1 MFYLTRF
8 VSHSIYVCHR
18 ERLHHQP
25 NFAASLCLIRPAASG
40 TPLLHLPLFPIHSNG
55 RSLQSL
61 DPRRVLPAYTV
72 WFNRIISA
80 YYGSHSQTYA
90 SSNNPP
96 RRYSCGL
103 EKNYTNISTWL
114 FFVIY
119 QLTSLIIVCICF
131 LICYDDFVQRF
142 RADPGLVDWIGFFD

>member
-1 MFYLTRF
+1 MTCIYPFFSHKFMSMENVKGKKTSFSSHLCLYIILMYNSEFHLHLEQSTRSNEYLLILFLHNYSFIHFFSKQMFYLTRF

-72 WFNRIISA
+72 
-80 YYGSHSQTYA
+80 
-90 SSNNPP
+90 
-96 RRYSCGL
+96 
-103 EKNYTNISTWL
+103 
-114 FFVIY
+114 
-119 QLTSLIIVCICF
+119 
-131 LICYDDFVQRF
+131 
-142 RADPGLVDWIGFFD
+142 